1 MIFNPIIGGGKLPTL
16 SNPGSENDL
25 LEGKQ
30 LIDEFGN
37 PLTGTIPI
45 KTETD
50 ISVNGHNIIIP
61 SGYYDSQVSKSV
73 ETTTQST
80 PSINVSSSGLITA
93 SSVQDEGYV
102 YAGTKSSTQQLPT
115 QSGTTITPGTTQK
128 VAVTSGKY
136 TTGDINVAGSAN
148 LVANNIKSGI
158 NIFGVTG
165 NYDGKSIK
173 YIENGVSI
181 SVSNPSIMS
190 LTFTLNLG
198 TTITKLDDFIQFNA
212 TGFYQINNVG
222 TNYGFYIGG
231 VIHYNNAYGEGWH
244 IYGIGEGT
252 ARVQS
257 LPMVPGSIQL
267 TSTNPGIIS
276 ITGLGPGFYTYL
288 NATLTSFSPISIGA
302 SILV

>member
-1 MIFNPIIGGGKLPTL
+1 MIFNPIIGGKKLPTL

-50 ISVNGHNIIIP
+50 ISVNGNNIIIP

-93 SSVQDEGYV
+93 SSAQDEGYV

-158 NIFGVTG
+158 NIFGVIGNLSSLKIWSGWNLSGSFGYGTFTITFPEITSINKVYAAVISIYLLVNNQPSIPTPLLIISPHMVEGTYARFSGMYVGKYNITISGNSLVFNSITSPNNYTNSLVQTG
-165 NYDGKSIK
+165 NAA
-173 YIENGVSI
+173 V
-181 SVSNPSIMS
+181 
-190 LTFTLNLG
+190 
-198 TTITKLDDFIQFNA
+198 
-212 TGFYQINNVG
+212 
-222 TNYGFYIGG
+222 NYL
-231 VIHYNNAYGEGWH
+231 
-244 IYGIGEGT
+244 IYE
-252 ARVQS
+252 
-257 LPMVPGSIQL
+257 
-267 TSTNPGIIS
+267 
-276 ITGLGPGFYTYL
+276 
-288 NATLTSFSPISIGA
+288 
-302 SILV
+302 